1 MLPND
6 PELSHRHKIGIDNA
20 KSAVGKPPKE
30 RKTQMNGTTTET
42 RLEYFSTIGG
52 ISATE
57 SAGAIATITL
67 AIIGLAGVF
76 ANIVTPVA
84 TIVIGAVFLMEA
96 VLLNTTAK
104 RLNSQ
109 SAGRTLRMANGIT
122 AGFFGGLAGIV
133 LGILA
138 LFQTA
143 PGNHIE
149 VLLAVAV
156 LVYGAALLVGGGAF
170 SRLATTPETSTGT
183 GTMSSGSLLIGL
195 AAVVLGILAIIGLV
209 PMTLVQAGLLS
220 LGGCALFSGSNFA
233 SETTT

>member
-1 MLPND
+1 
-6 PELSHRHKIGIDNA
+6 
-20 KSAVGKPPKE
+20 
-30 RKTQMNGTTTET
+30 MNGTTET
-42 RLEYFSTIGG
+42 RLEYFNAVGG
-52 ISATE
+52 ISATQ
-57 SAGAIATITL
+57 SAGAIASVTL
-67 AIIGLAGVF
+67 AIIGLAGVY

-96 VLLNTTAK
+96 LSLNTTAK

-109 SAGRTLRMANGIT
+109 GARRTLGMANSIT

-143 PGNHIE
+143 PGNHAD

-156 LVYGAALLVGGGAF
+156 LVYGTALLVGGGAF
-170 SRLATTPETSTGT
+170 SRLAATPETSTGT

-209 PMTLVQAGLLS
+209 PMTLILVGLLS
-220 LGGCALFSGSNFA
+220 LGGCALFTSSNFA
-233 SETTT
+233 GETTT

>member
-1 MLPND
+1 
-6 PELSHRHKIGIDNA
+6 
-20 KSAVGKPPKE
+20 
-30 RKTQMNGTTTET
+30 MNGTTTET
-42 RLEYFSTIGG
+42 RFEYFSTIGG

-57 SAGAIATITL
+57 NAGAIATITL
-67 AIIGLAGVF
+67 AIIGLAGIF
-76 ANIVTPVA
+76 ASTVTPIA

-96 VLLNTTAK
+96 LLLNTTAK

-109 SAGRTLRMANGIT
+109 GAGRTLRMANGIT

-143 PGNHIE
+143 PANHIE
-149 VLLAVAV
+149 VLLAAAV
-156 LVYGAALLVGGGAF
+156 LVYGASLLVGGGAF
-170 SRLATTPETSTGT
+170 SRLAATPETATGT

-209 PMTLVQAGLLS
+209 PMTLVQVSLLS
-220 LGGCALFSGSNFA
+220 LGGCALFSGSIA
-233 SETTT
+233 GETTS